1 MTMMDDAQFKVI
13 LNRPNQP
20 AEIRR
25 FTVDKDVVTNYGYL
39 RQKLYA
45 IFPVLQS
52 TGMTISWKDSE
63 DDLVMIG
70 SDEEL
75 IIALTEMEGNC
86 KKLFVNGVTPGVSFA
101 AQGPA
106 AAGTRP
112 ENHPKVTHDGVTC
125 DGCDSGVISGYR
137 YKCMVCPD
145 FDLCFDCE
153 QRGFHPEHVMIR
165 YPFPVAKTRD
175 YHFVKKLKKLHKK
188 FDHHHISEPDFLGHD
203 HRKSFKGHRGDRCPA
218 FSEDVTELVEDF
230 VTSLRTQV
238 VQVTPDIIQQV
249 VDSLSNL
256 NMSGLDGS
264 DPTAAP
270 GTSSSNRKQ
279 GESSKKRDKDVPG
292 KKRGCP
298 FVERRSE
305 MSAAMSAAHPP
316 LANLISNVMQQVG
329 SVAPHVMPNILSALN
344 QMGAA
349 VNANTPSTAAT
360 AASSAAT
367 KDGTTTDQGTP
378 SAPTT
383 EPMVINLDEESQPPT
398 VTPTPPQPEVLSSPT
413 VQKPVDGASTN
424 TEPLSQFHQMID
436 RQLQNMLNMGFNN
449 EGGWLRDMLISNGG
463 DITKVLDHLGGA
475 SKEGSTLSRLELD

>member
-279 GESSKKRDKDVPG
+279 GESSKK
-292 KKRGCP
+292 
-298 FVERRSE
+298 
-305 MSAAMSAAHPP
+305 M
-316 LANLISNVMQQVG
+316 
-329 SVAPHVMPNILSALN
+329 SALN